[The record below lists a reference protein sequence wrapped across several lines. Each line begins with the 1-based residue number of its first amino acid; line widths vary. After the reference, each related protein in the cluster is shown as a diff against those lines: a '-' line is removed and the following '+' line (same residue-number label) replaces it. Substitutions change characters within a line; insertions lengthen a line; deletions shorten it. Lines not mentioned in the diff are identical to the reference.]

1 MTLETWLLFCATDL
15 VLSLTPGIA
24 VTLVISSALAR
35 GARDGL
41 LATLGIL
48 VANTLYF
55 ALSATSVGALLA
67 ASPRVFELAKWAGAA
82 YLVVLGAQAIRAAL
96 AKRAAASEAASAD
109 AALAPSA
116 HGAFLRGFVM
126 QAANP
131 KALLFFVAILPQ
143 FIAPERDVA
152 LQVLVLGASSIA
164 IELVVLA
171 LYAFVADRARRLP
184 RDARFGAVLDA
195 ASGALL
201 VFAGIGLA
209 ALRP

>member
-24 VTLVISSALAR
+24 VTLVISSALGS
-35 GARDGL
+35 GAREGL

-48 VANTLYF
+48 VANALYF
-55 ALSATSVGALLA
+55 ALSATGVGALLA
-67 ASPRVFELAKWAGAA
+67 ASPRVFELVRWAGAA
-82 YLVVLGAQAIRAAL
+82 YLVVLGVQAIRAAL
-96 AKRAAASEAASAD
+96 AKRPLQREATSAASESSAR
-109 AALAPSA
+109 
-116 HGAFLRGFVM
+116 GAFLRGFVM

-143 FIAPERDVA
+143 FVTPGGNVA
-152 LQVLVLGASSIA
+152 FQILVLGASSIA
-164 IELVVLA
+164 IEIVVLS
-171 LYAFVADRARRLP
+171 LYALAAARARLIA
-184 RDARFGAVLDA
+184 RDARFGAALDA
-195 ASGALL
+195 TSGALL